1 MYFWSKLTL
10 SPESEQ
16 VHPVKTKENLSETA
30 PQKVT
35 PDKIGKE
42 KVENEVL
49 QKLKE
54 MIRSG
59 DETNIALAFQ
69 LMKGLNMSAYDL
81 IRLVNDRDKR
91 DYLCFK
97 NGYMKPFADLNVL
110 DFGRW
115 KQKLKEIP
123 DEIAE
128 LTRLK
133 RIILPGHHLL
143 TLPSEIGQL
152 KELEW
157 LNLYDNQINHLPL
170 TIGELDGL
178 RWLFLRDNFLETL
191 PESIGSLKNLIRLNL
206 SNNQLID
213 LPEEIGKL
221 PLLDELNL
229 NNNALTSLPESLQY
243 LKKLTRLYIKD
254 NPLSLQARGE
264 LRFLLPNTK
273 IFF

>member
-16 VHPVKTKENLSETA
+16 VHPVEAKENLSEVIS
-30 PQKVT
+30 QKVT
-35 PDKIGKE
+35 LGKMGKE

-49 QKLKE
+49 LKLKG
-54 MIRSG
+54 MICSG

-69 LMKGLNMSAYDL
+69 LMKGLNVSAYDL
-81 IRLVNDRDKR
+81 SRLVDDRDKR

-97 NGYMKPFADLNVL
+97 NGYMQPFADLNVL

-123 DEIAE
+123 GEIAE
-128 LTRLK
+128 ITQLK

-157 LNLYDNQINHLPL
+157 LNLYDNKINHLPL
-170 TIGELDGL
+170 DIGELDGL

-191 PESIGSLKNLIRLNL
+191 PESIGGLKNLIRLNL

-213 LPEEIGKL
+213 LPEEIGNL

-229 NNNALTSLPESLQY
+229 NNNALTSLPESLQN
-243 LKKLTRLYIKD
+243 LKKLNRLYVKD
-254 NPLSLQARGE
+254 NPLLLQKKGE